1 MKYILITSGKKINN
15 FGQFIESLQM
25 NYIAFFFFF
34 TCTTQ
39 EIMTWSLSLTTSD
52 ATLVIHSDVAEQ
64 VSHGLAIVDPAD
76 SLS

>member
-1 MKYILITSGKKINN
+1 
-15 FGQFIESLQM
+15 M